1 MTELIIAMAFAI
13 GVSFICSLLE
23 AVLYSVPLSYIETLA
38 EEGRPAGRILRELRN
53 DIDAP
58 ISAILTLNTIA
69 HTVGAAVAGA
79 AAAEVFG
86 SRWLGAFSAVFTF
99 LILVL
104 SEIIPKTAGVAF
116 ARQLA
121 SPIARPL
128 QWLVWVFLP
137 FVWMSSW
144 ITRSI
149 SGGKVQHLVS
159 EDDVRALARI
169 GAREGGID
177 EAKAAVIH
185 GILSIAGKRVH
196 EVMTPRTVAIT
207 LSAETTVGEVRDEIG
222 TLNYSRVPV
231 YGESTEEITGVVH
244 RRDILTASADDK
256 HDVTVAE
263 LMRPVHFVAESF
275 ALDDVLTM
283 FLRRRQH
290 LFVVIDE
297 FGGFSGII
305 TLEDILE
312 EILGAE
318 IVDEFDE
325 AEDMRELARKRRDE
339 IAKLRSRNTDSS

>member
-149 SGGKVQHLVS
+149 SGGKTEHLVS
-159 EDDVRALARI
+159 EDDLRALARV
-169 GAREGGID
+169 GAREGGIE
-177 EAKAAVIH
+177 EAKAAVIQ
-185 GILSIAGKRVH
+185 GVLSIAGKRAY
-196 EVMTPRTVAIT
+196 EAMTPRTVAFV
-207 LSAETTVGEVRDEIG
+207 LRSDETMREVREEIG
-222 TLNYSRVPV
+222 TLTYSRIPV
-231 YGESTEEITGVVH
+231 YGDNTDDIIGIVH
-244 RRDILTASADDK
+244 RRDILTASADDR
-256 HDVTVAE
+256 HDITVAE
-263 LMRPVHFVAESF
+263 LMRPAHFV
-275 ALDDVLTM
+275 
-283 FLRRRQH
+283 
-290 LFVVIDE
+290 
-297 FGGFSGII
+297 
-305 TLEDILE
+305 LE
-312 EILGAE
+312 
-318 IVDEFDE
+318 
-325 AEDMRELARKRRDE
+325 
-339 IAKLRSRNTDSS
+339 